1 MCASNG
7 RLLRVDLSRKEL
19 KIEEIDEKRYRK
31 YLGGKG
37 LGLFYLLKEQ
47 RPGADPF
54 GPENL
59 LIFSISV
66 TTGVPLPGF
75 SRFSVLGKSPLTGGF
90 GEAEAGGYWGSELK
104 HSGFDV
110 VLVSGFSQKPVFLW
124 ICDGEAELR
133 DASSIWGLKTKEAQ
147 EAIRKDVG
155 DPLARVALIGPAG
168 EKLVR
173 YACIVNDLKFAN
185 GRSGLG
191 AVMGSKRLK
200 AVAVRGRSKPEFK
213 DQARLTELAKWFSE
227 NWRGHPPAVS
237 RSRFGT
243 AEIVLPQNADGI
255 LPTRNFIKG
264 VFEQAEEISG
274 EAMAKTI
281 LVGAEGCY
289 ACPIRCKRVVEGK
302 SPFETDPSYGGPEY
316 ETIGAF
322 GSLCEVSDLSA
333 ISLANQLCNAYGM
346 DTIST
351 GCAIAYVM
359 ECFENNVL
367 TLRDTDG
374 LDLRFG
380 NAEAMVHMVEMIAE
394 RRGIG
399 DLLAE
404 GVRIA
409 SDKIGRGSERYA
421 LHVKGKEIPMH
432 EPRGKSGLALQYA
445 LSASGAD
452 HMQAAHDPS
461 FERSIESITPLGIH
475 ETVNRLSLGPEK
487 VRLFKA
493 LHLWW
498 NLLDCLDVCKF
509 VIKPHSVGVFNIN
522 HLVDVVDAAT
532 GWDTSLY
539 ELMVASERALN
550 MSRLFNIREGLTK
563 ADDTIPERF
572 FEPLE
577 SGPRAGAKISEEDF
591 ARSVKIFYELM
602 GWDEQ
607 GVPVSS
613 KLHELGLSEFI

>member
-1 MCASNG
+1 MCACNG
-7 RLLRVDLSRKEL
+7 RRLRVDLSKREL
-19 KIEEIDEKRYRK
+19 KIEEIGEKLLRK
-31 YLGGKG
+31 YLGGKS
-37 LGLFYLLKEQ
+37 LGLYYLLKEMS
-47 RPGADPF
+47 PGIDPF
-54 GPENL
+54 EPENL
-59 LIFSISV
+59 LIFSIGA
-66 TTGVPLPGF
+66 TAGVPLPGF

-90 GEAEAGGYWGSELK
+90 GEAEAGGYWGPELK
-104 HSGFDV
+104 YSGFNI
-110 VLVSGFSQKPVFLW
+110 VSITGASHKPVFLW

-133 DASSIWGLKTKEAQ
+133 DATAIWGLKSKEAQ
-147 EAIRKDVG
+147 EAIRRDVG
-155 DPLARVALIGPAG
+155 EPLARVALIGPAG

-173 YACIVNDLKFAN
+173 YSCIVSDLKFAN

-191 AVMGSKRLK
+191 AVMGSKKLK
-200 AVAVRGRSKPEFK
+200 AVAVRGSRKPEYK
-213 DQARLTELAKWFSE
+213 NQDKLRELARWFSE
-227 NWRGHPPAVS
+227 NWKNHPPAVS

-243 AEIVLPQNADGI
+243 AEMVLPLNVDGI

-264 VFEQAEEISG
+264 TFDQAEEISG

-281 LVGAEGCY
+281 LLEAEGCY
-289 ACPIRCKRVVEGK
+289 ACPIRCKRVVKGRP
-302 SPFETDPSYGGPEY
+302 PFETDPSYGGPEY

-322 GSLCEVSDLSA
+322 GSLCEVGDLNA
-333 ISLANQLCNAYGM
+333 ISFANQLCNAYGM

-351 GCAIAYVM
+351 GCTIAYAM
-359 ECFENNVL
+359 ECYENGIL
-367 TLRDTDG
+367 TMRDSDG

-380 NAEAMVHMVEMIAE
+380 NAEAMVKMVEMIGE

-409 SDKIGRGSERYA
+409 SKKIKGSERYA

-432 EPRGKSGLALQYA
+432 EPRGKTGLALQYA
-445 LSASGAD
+445 FSASGAD

-461 FERSIESITPLGIH
+461 FEKSIESIMPLGIH

-509 VIKPHSVGVFNIN
+509 AIKPHSVGVFNVN
-522 HLVDVVDAAT
+522 HLVEILNAAT

-550 MSRLFNIREGLTK
+550 MSRLLNVREGFTEH
-563 ADDTIPERF
+563 DDDLPRRF
-572 FEPLE
+572 FEPLG
-577 SGPRAGAKISEEDF
+577 SGPRAGAKISEEEF
-591 ARSVKIFYELM
+591 SKSVKSFYEMM
-602 GWDEQ
+602 GWNEQ
-607 GVPVSS
+607 GAPTQS